1 MKYLIYSALIIVLA
15 GCGNKTEK
23 EAPEE
28 QHAAAEGMIAELT
41 PAQYSTVGVQTG
53 KIAPK
58 QISSN
63 IRANGK
69 LDVPPQSMITI
80 SAPFGAFVK
89 NTELLSGTLIRKGQL
104 VVSLQHPDLIQLQ
117 QDYLE
122 NKGQQ
127 EYLLAEYE
135 RQEALAKE
143 NVNARKV
150 FQQAKANYLSNAARI
165 KGLQE
170 KLKLL
175 NIDMAALNGGDI
187 QSVIRLYSP
196 ITGYVTA
203 VNTNI
208 GAYVN
213 PTDKL
218 FEIVNTEHLHA
229 ELTVFEKDIPKL
241 KLEQRVRF
249 TLANETTQRTARVH
263 LIGREISNERT
274 VQVHCHLDN
283 EDRELLPGMYLTAW
297 IEIGNAM
304 VNALPDEA
312 IIQFEGK
319 PCVFVAKGREAG
331 AAGNYLYEML
341 PIERG
346 NSELGY
352 TEVILPPGFDIKGA
366 DIVVK
371 GAYALFSKL
380 KNTEEEGEH
389 GH

>member
-1 MKYLIYSALIIVLA
+1 MKYLIYSALTISLA
-15 GCGNKTEK
+15 ACGNEAEK
-23 EAPEE
+23 AGQEE

-41 PAQYSTVGVQTG
+41 PAQYATVGIKTG
-53 KIAPK
+53 KIGQQ

-80 SAPFGAFVK
+80 AAPFGAFVK
-89 NTELLSGTLIRKGQL
+89 NTDLLQGTLVRKGQV

-122 NKGQQ
+122 SKGQQ

-135 RQEALAKE
+135 RQEALAEE

-150 FQQAKANYLSNAARI
+150 FQQAKANYLSNTARI

-170 KLKLL
+170 KLKLMNVNMKEL
-175 NIDMAALNGGDI
+175 DAGNI
-187 QSVIRLYSP
+187 QSTIHLYSP
-196 ITGYVTA
+196 IDGYVTA

-213 PTDKL
+213 PSDKL

-249 TLANETTQRTARVH
+249 TLANETAQRTAKVH
-263 LIGREISNERT
+263 LIGRAISNERT

-297 IEIGNAM
+297 IETGNAM

-319 PCVFVAKGREAG
+319 PCIFIARGREAG
-331 AAGNYLYEML
+331 EEGNYLYEMIT
-341 PIERG
+341 IEKG

-352 TEVILPPGFDIKGA
+352 TEVITPPGFDIKGA
-366 DIVVK
+366 DVVVK
-371 GAYALFSKL
+371 GAFALFSKL
-380 KNTEEEGEH
+380 KNTGDDDEH
-389 GH
+389 

>member
-1 MKYLIYSALIIVLA
+1 MKYLIYSALVIVLA

-28 QHAAAEGMIAELT
+28 HHAAAEGMIAELT
-41 PAQYSTVGVQTG
+41 PAQYATAGIQTG
-53 KIAPK
+53 KITPK

-89 NTELLSGTLIRKGQL
+89 NTELLQGTLIRKGQL

-127 EYLLAEYE
+127 EYLVAEYE

-143 NVNARKV
+143 NVNAQKV
-150 FQQAKANYLSNAARI
+150 FQLAKANYLSNAARI

-304 VNALPDEA
+304 VNALPDDA

-319 PCVFVAKGREAG
+319 PCIFVAKGREAG
-331 AAGNYLYEML
+331 ADGNYLYEML
-341 PIERG
+341 TIEKG

-352 TEVILPPGFDIKGA
+352 TEVIMPPGFDMKGA

>member
-1 MKYLIYSALIIVLA
+1 MKYIIYSVLLFA
-15 GCGNKTEK
+15 FVACRSKTESTAEK
-23 EAPEE
+23 EET
-28 QHAAAEGMIAELT
+28 HGAAEGLIAELT
-41 PAQYSTVGVQTG
+41 PAQYGTVGVRTG
-53 KIAPK
+53 KIEQK

-89 NTELLSGTLIRKGQL
+89 NTELLQGSYVRKGQ
-104 VVSLQHPDLIQLQ
+104 VVLSLQHPDLIQLQ

-127 EYLLAEYE
+127 EYLLAEYK
-135 RQEALAKE
+135 RQEELAKE
-143 NVNARKV
+143 NVNAQKV
-150 FQQAKANYLSNAARI
+150 YQQAKANYLSNAARI

-170 KLKLL
+170 KLRLL
-175 NIDMAALNGGDI
+175 NIDMTALDGGNI
-187 QSVIRLYSP
+187 QNTIQLYSP

-203 VNTNI
+203 INTNI

-213 PTDKL
+213 PADKL
-218 FEIVNTEHLHA
+218 IEIVNTEHLHA

-241 KLEQRVRF
+241 KMEQRVRF
-249 TLANETTQRTARVH
+249 TLANETTQRAAKVH

-297 IEIGNAM
+297 IETGNNM

-319 PCVFVAKGREAG
+319 PCVFIARGREAG
-331 AAGNYLYEML
+331 AEGNYLFEML
-341 PIERG
+341 PIDKG

-352 TEVILPPGFDIKGA
+352 TEVIMPPGFDMKGA

-380 KNTEEEGEH
+380 RNTEEEEH
-389 GH
+389 

>member
-1 MKYLIYSALIIVLA
+1 MKYLIYSALIISLA
-15 GCGNKTEK
+15 GCGNKAEK
-23 EAPEE
+23 AAPEE
-28 QHAAAEGMIAELT
+28 EHGAAEGMIAELT
-41 PAQYSTVGVQTG
+41 PAQYATVGVKTG
-53 KIAPK
+53 KIEPK

-89 NTELLSGTLIRKGQL
+89 NTELLQGTLIRKGQV

-127 EYLLAEYE
+127 EYLLAEYQ
-135 RQEALAKE
+135 RQEMLAKE
-143 NVNARKV
+143 NVNALKV
-150 FQQAKANYLSNAARI
+150 FQQAKANYLSNGARI

-175 NIDMAALNGGDI
+175 NIDLAALDGGNI
-187 QSVIRLYSP
+187 QSTIQLYSP

-249 TLANETTQRTARVH
+249 TLANETTQRTAKVH

-297 IEIGNAM
+297 IETGNAM

-319 PCVFVAKGREAG
+319 PCIFIAKGREAG
-331 AAGNYLYEML
+331 AEGNYLYEML
-341 PIERG
+341 PIDKG

-352 TEVILPPGFDIKGA
+352 TEVIMPPGFDIKGA

-380 KNTEEEGEH
+380 RNTEEEDH
-389 GH
+389 H

>member
-1 MKYLIYSALIIVLA
+1 MKYLLYIALIISLA
-15 GCGNKTEK
+15 GCSNKAEK
-23 EAPEE
+23 AAPEE
-28 QHAAAEGMIAELT
+28 EHGAAEGMIAELT
-41 PAQYSTVGVQTG
+41 PAQYATVGVETG
-53 KIAPK
+53 KIEPK

-89 NTELLSGTLIRKGQL
+89 NTELLQGTLIRKGQV

-127 EYLLAEYE
+127 EYLLAEYQ

-143 NVNARKV
+143 NVNALKV
-150 FQQAKANYLSNAARI
+150 FQQAKANYLSNGARI

-175 NIDMAALNGGDI
+175 NIDLSALDGGNI
-187 QSVIRLYSP
+187 QSTIRLYSP

-297 IEIGNAM
+297 IETGNAM
-304 VNALPDEA
+304 VNAVPDEA

-319 PCVFVAKGREAG
+319 PCIFIAKGREAG
-331 AAGNYLYEML
+331 AEGNYLYEML
-341 PIERG
+341 PIDKG

-352 TEVILPPGFDIKGA
+352 TEVIMPPGFDIKGA

-371 GAYALFSKL
+371 GAFALFSKL
-380 KNTEEEGEH
+380 RNTEEDDH
-389 GH
+389 H

>member
-1 MKYLIYSALIIVLA
+1 MKYLIYSALIIFVA
-15 GCGNKTEK
+15 ACGNKTEK
-23 EAPEE
+23 AEQEE

-41 PAQYSTVGVQTG
+41 PVQYTTVGVKTG
-53 KIAPK
+53 KIEPK

-69 LDVPPQSMITI
+69 LDVPPQSMVTI

-89 NTELLSGTLIRKGQL
+89 NTELLQGSLIRKGQV

-127 EYLLAEYE
+127 EYLLAEYQ

-143 NVNARKV
+143 NVNALKV

-175 NIDMAALNGGDI
+175 NIDLANLDGGNI
-187 QSVIRLYSP
+187 QNTIQLYSP

-213 PTDKL
+213 PADKL

-229 ELTVFEKDIPKL
+229 ELTIFEKDIPKL

-249 TLANETTQRTARVH
+249 TLANETTQRSARVH

-274 VQVHCHLDN
+274 VQVHCHLDK

-297 IEIGNAM
+297 IETGNAM

-319 PCVFVAKGREAG
+319 PCIFIAKGREAG
-331 AAGNYLYEML
+331 AEGNYLFEML
-341 PIERG
+341 TIEKG

-352 TEVILPPGFDIKGA
+352 TEVILPPGFDIKGT
-366 DIVVK
+366 DVVVK
-371 GAYALFSKL
+371 GAFALFSKL
-380 KNTEEEGEH
+380 KNTGEEEEH
-389 GH
+389 

>member
-1 MKYLIYSALIIVLA
+1 MKYLIYSALIISFTA
-15 GCGNKTEK
+15 CGNKKEK
-23 EAPEE
+23 AEQEE
-28 QHAAAEGMIAELT
+28 QHAATEGMITELT
-41 PAQYSTVGVQTG
+41 PVQYATVGVKTG
-53 KIAPK
+53 KIELK

-89 NTELLSGTLIRKGQL
+89 NTELLQGTLIRKGQV

-127 EYLLAEYE
+127 EYLLAEYQ

-143 NVNARKV
+143 NVNAQKV

-170 KLKLL
+170 KLRLL
-175 NIDMAALNGGDI
+175 NIDMAALDAGNI
-187 QSVIRLYSP
+187 QSTIQLYSP

-249 TLANETTQRTARVH
+249 TLANETTQRSARVH

-297 IEIGNAM
+297 IETGNAM

-319 PCVFVAKGREAG
+319 PCIFIAKGREAG
-331 AAGNYLYEML
+331 AQGNYLYEML
-341 PIERG
+341 PIEKG

-352 TEVILPPGFDIKGA
+352 TEVIMPPGFDIKGA
-366 DIVVK
+366 DVVVK
-371 GAYALFSKL
+371 GAFALFSKL
-380 KNTEEEGEH
+380 RNTGEEDEH
-389 GH
+389 

>member
-1 MKYLIYSALIIVLA
+1 MKYLIYSALIISLA
-15 GCGNKTEK
+15 ACGNKTEK

-28 QHAAAEGMIAELT
+28 QHAAAEGMVAELT
-41 PAQYSTVGVQTG
+41 PVQYTTVGIKTG
-53 KIAPK
+53 KIEQK

-89 NTELLSGTLIRKGQL
+89 NTALLQGSLIHKGEV

-127 EYLLAEYE
+127 EYLLAEYQ

-143 NVNARKV
+143 NVNAQKV

-175 NIDMAALNGGDI
+175 NINLTALDAGNI
-187 QSVIRLYSP
+187 QSTIQLYSP
-196 ITGYVTA
+196 ITGYVTV

-213 PTDKL
+213 PSDKL

-241 KLEQRVRF
+241 KLDQRVRF
-249 TLANETTQRTARVH
+249 TLANETAQRSARVH

-297 IEIGNAM
+297 IETGNAM

-319 PCVFVAKGREAG
+319 PCIFIAKGREAG
-331 AAGNYLYEML
+331 AEGNYLYEML
-341 PIERG
+341 PIEKG

-352 TEVILPPGFDIKGA
+352 TEVIMPPGFDIKGA
-366 DIVVK
+366 DVVVK
-371 GAYALFSKL
+371 GAFALFSKL
-380 KNTEEEGEH
+380 KNTGEEDEH
-389 GH
+389 

>member
-1 MKYLIYSALIIVLA
+1 MKYLIYSALIIFLA
-15 GCGNKTEK
+15 ACGNKTEK

-28 QHAAAEGMIAELT
+28 QHAAAEGMVAELT
-41 PAQYSTVGVQTG
+41 PVQYTTVGIKTG
-53 KIAPK
+53 KIEQK

-89 NTELLSGTLIRKGQL
+89 NTALLQGTLIHKGEV

-127 EYLLAEYE
+127 EYLLAEYQ

-143 NVNARKV
+143 NVNAQKV

-175 NIDMAALNGGDI
+175 NINLTALDAGNI
-187 QSVIRLYSP
+187 QSTIQLYSP
-196 ITGYVTA
+196 ITGYVTV

-213 PTDKL
+213 PSDKL

-241 KLEQRVRF
+241 KLDQRVRF
-249 TLANETTQRTARVH
+249 TLANETTQRSARVH

-319 PCVFVAKGREAG
+319 PCIFIAKGREAG
-331 AAGNYLYEML
+331 AEGNYLYEML
-341 PIERG
+341 PIEKG

-352 TEVILPPGFDIKGA
+352 TEVIMPPGFDIKGA
-366 DIVVK
+366 DVVVK
-371 GAYALFSKL
+371 GAFALFSKL
-380 KNTEEEGEH
+380 KNTGEEDEH
-389 GH
+389 

>member
-1 MKYLIYSALIIVLA
+1 MKYLIYGLLLLAMA
-15 GCGNKTEK
+15 GCGSKEEKTTENE
-23 EAPEE
+23 EA
-28 QHAAAEGMIAELT
+28 HAATEGEMAELT
-41 PAQYSTVGVQTG
+41 PAQYTTAAIKTG
-53 KIAPK
+53 KIEQK

-69 LDVPPQSMITI
+69 LDVPPQSMISV

-89 NTELLSGTLIRKGQL
+89 NTELLQGSFVKKGQ
-104 VVSLQHPDLIQLQ
+104 VVVALQHPDLIQLQ

-122 NKGQQ
+122 NKGQE
-127 EYLLAEYE
+127 EYLLAEYQ

-143 NVNARKV
+143 NVNAQKV
-150 FQQAKANYLSNAARI
+150 FQQAKANYLSNNARN
-165 KGLQE
+165 KGLRE
-170 KLKLL
+170 KLRML
-175 NIDMAALNGGDI
+175 NVDMASLDAGNI
-187 QSVIRLYSP
+187 QPVIQLYSP

-249 TLANETTQRTARVH
+249 TLANETSQRTATVH
-263 LIGREISNERT
+263 LIGRQISNERT

-297 IEIGNAM
+297 IETGNAM

-312 IIQFEGK
+312 IIQFEGT
-319 PCVFVAKGREAG
+319 PCIFIAKGREAG
-331 AAGNYLYEML
+331 AEGNYLYEML
-341 PIERG
+341 PIEKG

-352 TEVILPPGFDIKGA
+352 TEVILPPGFDSKGS

-371 GAYALFSKL
+371 GAYALFSAM
-380 KNTEEEGEH
+380 KNTGEGHEH
-389 GH
+389 

>member
-1 MKYLIYSALIIVLA
+1 MKYIIYSLLLLSLA
-15 GCGNKTEK
+15 ACRSKTEK
-23 EAPEE
+23 VAEKEE
-28 QHAAAEGMIAELT
+28 THGAAEGLIAELT
-41 PAQYSTVGVQTG
+41 PVQYSTVGIKTG
-53 KIAPK
+53 KIEQK

-89 NTELLSGTLIRKGQL
+89 NTELLQGSYVRKGQV

-127 EYLLAEYE
+127 EYLLAEYK
-135 RQEALAKE
+135 RQEELAKE
-143 NVNARKV
+143 NVNAQKV
-150 FQQAKANYLSNAARI
+150 YQQAKANYLSTAARI

-170 KLKLL
+170 KLRLL
-175 NIDMAALNGGDI
+175 NIDMASLDAGNI
-187 QSVIRLYSP
+187 QNTIQLYSP

-203 VNTNI
+203 INTNI

-218 FEIVNTEHLHA
+218 IEIVNTEHLHA

-249 TLANETTQRTARVH
+249 TLANETTQRSAKVH

-297 IEIGNAM
+297 IETGNNM
-304 VNALPDEA
+304 VTALPDEA

-319 PCVFVAKGREAG
+319 PCIFIARGREAG
-331 AAGNYLYEML
+331 AEGNYLYEML
-341 PIERG
+341 PIDKG

-352 TEVILPPGFDIKGA
+352 TEVIMPPGFDIKA
-366 DIVVK
+366 TDIVVK
-371 GAYALFSKL
+371 GAYSLFAKL
-380 KNTEEEGEH
+380 HNTEEEEH
-389 GH
+389 

>member
-1 MKYLIYSALIIVLA
+1 MKYLIYGLLFLTLA
-15 GCGNKTEK
+15 ACRNNTKKATEQE
-23 EAPEE
+23 EA
-28 QHAAAEGMIAELT
+28 HAATEGVMVELT
-41 PAQYSTVGVQTG
+41 PAQYATAAVRTARLEQ
-53 KIAPK
+53 K

-69 LDVPPQSMITI
+69 LDVPPQSMISV

-89 NTELLSGTLIRKGQL
+89 NTELLQGTFIRKGQV

-122 NKGQQ
+122 NKGQE
-127 EYLLAEYE
+127 EYLLAEYQ

-143 NVNARKV
+143 NVNAQKV
-150 FQQAKANYLSNAARI
+150 FQQARANYLSNSART
-165 KGLQE
+165 KGLRE
-170 KLKLL
+170 KLRLL
-175 NIDMAALNGGDI
+175 NIDMTVLDAGNI
-187 QSVIRLYSP
+187 QSIIQLYSP
-196 ITGYVTA
+196 INGYVTA
-203 VNTNI
+203 INTNI

-213 PTDKL
+213 PSDKL

-249 TLANETTQRTARVH
+249 TLANETTQRSARVH
-263 LIGREISNERT
+263 LIGRQISNERT

-297 IEIGNAM
+297 IETGNAM

-312 IIQFEGK
+312 VIQFEGK
-319 PCVFVAKGREAG
+319 PCIFIARGREAG
-331 AAGNYLYEML
+331 AEGNYLYEML
-341 PIERG
+341 PIEKG
-346 NSELGY
+346 SSELGY
-352 TEVILPPGFDIKGA
+352 TEVILAPGFDSKGA

-371 GAYALFSKL
+371 GAYALYAAM
-380 KNTEEEGEH
+380 KNTGEEHEH
-389 GH
+389 